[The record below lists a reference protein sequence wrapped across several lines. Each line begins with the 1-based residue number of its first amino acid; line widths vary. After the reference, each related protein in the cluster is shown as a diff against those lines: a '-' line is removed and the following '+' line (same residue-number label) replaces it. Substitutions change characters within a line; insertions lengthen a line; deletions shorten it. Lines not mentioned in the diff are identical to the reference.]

1 MRQRSHSAKRKLT
14 GTCVSVG
21 TAKEIHAAAQQP
33 PPGRMRA
40 ARMGTLR
47 PHYDT
52 AMTAALKI
60 DVVSDVACP
69 WCAVGLSSLET
80 ALQRLDGE
88 VQAEVR
94 FQPFELNPQM
104 GPEGQDISEHLTQ
117 KYGSTPEQQSANWA
131 ALRQRGEAVGFA
143 FREAG
148 RGRVWNT
155 FDAHRLL
162 HWAGTLGGDAQ
173 LKLKKAL
180 LAAYFTQA
188 RNVSDP
194 AVLLDA
200 VGHAGLDA
208 TQARAV
214 LDQGTYANEVRATE
228 RDWQQNGIQA
238 VPSVIVND
246 KYLIQGGQ
254 PPEAFEQA
262 LRQIAAQAA

>member
-1 MRQRSHSAKRKLT
+1 MSTPTPR
-14 GTCVSVG
+14 
-21 TAKEIHAAAQQP
+21 
-33 PPGRMRA
+33 
-40 ARMGTLR
+40 
-47 PHYDT
+47 
-52 AMTAALKI
+52 KI
-60 DVVSDVACP
+60 DFVSDVACP
-69 WCAVGLSSLET
+69 WCAVGLSALEQ
-80 ALQRLDGE
+80 ALARLQGE
-88 VQAEVR
+88 VAAQLH

-104 GPEGQDISEHLTQ
+104 GPEGQDVGEHLAQ

-143 FREAG
+143 FREQG

-180 LAAYFTQA
+180 LGAYFTEA

-208 TQARAV
+208 AQARDV
-214 LDQGTYANEVRATE
+214 LDQGTYANEVRASE
-228 RDWQQNGIQA
+228 REWQQNGIQA
-238 VPSVIVND
+238 VPSVVVND

-262 LRQIAAQAA
+262 LRRIAGESA